1 MVPNGQSLISSCFDQ
16 FDLLSSILSKQF
28 IRVRICRVIRFD
40 LENVSHLLFNMQLR
54 MNLDYLNFDL
64 KAPYGTPTGTPK
76 ANRKNSQQNPPHI
89 NPFPSSSKVL
99 IYLINSSSV
108 DWILKWESLWLIS
121 FIPVFLNI
129 SRDSVGFIRFFIGLI
144 LAFLKISCAIL
155 KLNLSISKIS
165 TRYS

>member
-1 MVPNGQSLISSCFDQ
+1 
-16 FDLLSSILSKQF
+16 
-28 IRVRICRVIRFD
+28 
-40 LENVSHLLFNMQLR
+40 

-165 TRYS
+165 TRYSWHSRRLYIIKTVSIPFHFPLMFIGIRNILTLCQDLEGILRRNENSNTKFFNLT